1 MLIVLAGLC
10 ALFSALSYS
19 EQKPVGESAANQVA
33 RTILERGGAPIVL
46 IVGRGEGE
54 DVEFVDRLEALLRAG
69 GVEVAAA
76 VKGEPRDA
84 RAEIRRIAAASGK
97 LDVIAGSS
105 ATSTWLTFDGLE
117 EDFPELGNP
126 ETLRP
131 RPYRWPNF
139 LKTDNLLNI
148 ANQISIIA
156 IVAIG
161 MTFVIVT
168 GGIDLSVGSLIAFS
182 AVLATWMIREW
193 GGAQEAS
200 TGAMIVFCVLA
211 IAAGGAVGAATGG
224 SVTLFGMPPFIV
236 TLAMMLIWR
245 GAAYIVADGQSV
257 YEVPNAF
264 VWLGRGTTLFGVPNA
279 VVLMALLYGAAHVA
293 MSRTVLG
300 RHVYAIGGNREAA
313 RLSGVPV
320 RRVLMFVYILSG
332 ALAGLGGVI
341 MASQLKSGSPTYG
354 PMYELYVIAAVVIG
368 GTSIFGGEGRM
379 LGTLIGAFVIAVI
392 QNGLNLLGVEPYT
405 QTVVLGAIIF
415 GAVMFDT
422 MKKRGWKPAEN

>member
-33 RTILERGGAPIVL
+33 RAILERGDAPIVL

-54 DVEFVDRLEALLRAG
+54 DVEFVDRLEALLRSG
-69 GVEVAAA
+69 GVEVAAG

-84 RAEIRRIAAASGK
+84 RSEIRRIAAAGGK

-117 EDFPELGNP
+117 EDFPGLGNP
-126 ETLRP
+126 EVLRP

-161 MTFVIVT
+161 MTFVIIT

-193 GGAQEAS
+193 GGALEAS
-200 TGAMIVFCVLA
+200 AGAMIAFCVLA

-224 SVTLFGMPPFIV
+224 SVTLLGMPPFIV

-257 YEVPNAF
+257 YEVPDSF
-264 VWLGRGTTLFGVPNA
+264 VWLGRGTTLFGMPNA
-279 VVLMALLYGAAHVA
+279 VVLMLLLYGAAHVT
-293 MSRTVLG
+293 MSRSVLG

>member
-33 RTILERGGAPIVL
+33 RTIEERGGAPTVL

-257 YEVPNAF
+257 YEVPDAF